1 VELPW
6 RIRGFGAFFFASCLS
21 YVVFFSDAYLF
32 DATSLQKTSSLQY
45 LIFVFP
51 CTNASVV

>member
-1 VELPW
+1 VGL
-6 RIRGFGAFFFASCLS
+6 ALFFASCLS